1 MYIILSQR
9 KDIEMSYS
17 DSLFSVYHYPAKYKN
32 QIHEGDVFIYYQ
44 GDRTNKEHR
53 VYFGTGTVGKIH
65 TKDGISYYADLINCM
80 SFEKEVSIYLE
91 GDPKYIET
99 FGYDTIR
106 NSPNPPWQSSIRPLS
121 NQAYNYIIT
130 HAGELKKMKSA
141 DSEDELKSE
150 LKHAIKKYYLDG
162 DTEGL
167 KEAYSIIGDILG
179 KDAYPEQ
186 TGLTHCNEDVVAFI
200 DYCKS
205 MKMSYS
211 YKAVLLLAL
220 VNTPDLSITI
230 SDAVNFFRELY
241 NKRKQNHQRIEKK
254 NCLYQR
260 NDLSDNEIADN
271 IKQNPVRVIM
281 NSGYFE
287 YDKDKLMF
295 SVKQKKKKNF
305 TNENREEVRKTCYQ
319 KLKAYYI
326 AIR

>member
-53 VYFGTGTVGKIH
+53 VYFGTGTVGKI
-65 TKDGISYYADLINCM
+65 L
-80 SFEKEVSIYLE
+80 
-91 GDPKYIET
+91 
-99 FGYDTIR
+99 R

-230 SDAVNFFRELY
+230 SDAVNFFREFY
-241 NKRKQNHQRIEKK
+241 NQRKQNHQRIEKK

-271 IKQNPVRVIM
+271 IKRNPVRALM
-281 NSGYFE
+281 NSGYFD
-287 YDKDKLMF
+287 YDEAKLIF

-305 TNENREEVRKTCYQ
+305 TNETCYQ